1 MHSIATCGPSW
12 YSESSIS
19 TSKKRN
25 ICFTTIVDK
34 TLLSITDLP
43 EIYEIR
49 TKGWSFDS
57 IPKFGLYVPEVVGKK
72 KLVPS
77 VQYLFEGRSWE
88 ELKRSSS
95 TRGPNPIASKIRV
108 IIILP
113 DGEVG
118 VSVAT
123 TVAFG
128 DRGGRMEVV
137 GRWERRPHV
146 QQAAMGGARAW
157 TNGERPRG
165 MAKERL
171 KIEPIR

>member
-1 MHSIATCGPSW
+1 
-12 YSESSIS
+12 
-19 TSKKRN
+19 
-25 ICFTTIVDK
+25 
-34 TLLSITDLP
+34 
-43 EIYEIR
+43 
-49 TKGWSFDS
+49 
-57 IPKFGLYVPEVVGKK
+57 VVGKK

-137 GRWERRPHV
+137 GR
-146 QQAAMGGARAW
+146 
-157 TNGERPRG
+157 
-165 MAKERL
+165 
-171 KIEPIR
+171 